1 MLSLTQVVEVA
12 YWVCLYSPFFMSC
25 FSHGYFF
32 FFVII
37 VLFNKEALCFSAFR
51 YGKLSNLV
59 VASRSN
65 AL

>member
-1 MLSLTQVVEVA
+1 
-12 YWVCLYSPFFMSC
+12 MSC
-25 FSHGYFF
+25 FPHGYF

-65 AL
+65 ALENTSNFVVVTSKL